1 MADEKAESAQSSA
14 AASDS
19 PPRRNA
25 QGESR
30 ADANVAAA
38 VAPGN
43 SSLTNA
49 TANKTVKATYNKDSA
64 VWYNKFNQEFKQAK
78 TVKLIPFGVQKNQI
92 MIRLVNLEDRFDG
105 EAKTY
110 RFDVNAW
117 AREFYIEANQHLLGN
132 PRFRGLTM
140 SDLVRGIRLNITEM
154 NLSGSIPKSL
164 FQSTYQQ
171 TQWLAQ
177 GSAAEDNSTMDRI
190 DGNNTMQNNSTKST
204 PSLVEL
210 DKEPKD
216 NIQLVKVER
225 AKGSLKTLPA
235 LTEDNYIISLE
246 PQAIRMF
253 SIQYYMPLLTV

>member
-1 MADEKAESAQSSA
+1 M
-14 AASDS
+14 
-19 PPRRNA
+19 
-25 QGESR
+25 
-30 ADANVAAA
+30 
-38 VAPGN
+38 
-43 SSLTNA
+43 
-49 TANKTVKATYNKDSA
+49 
-64 VWYNKFNQEFKQAK
+64 FNREFKQAK

-190 DGNNTMQNNSTKST
+190 DGNNTMQNNAANSTGNSTKST

-216 NIQLVKVER
+216 NIQLVNVER
-225 AKGSLKTLPA
+225 AKGSLKTLPT

>member
-1 MADEKAESAQSSA
+1 M
-14 AASDS
+14 
-19 PPRRNA
+19 
-25 QGESR
+25 
-30 ADANVAAA
+30 
-38 VAPGN
+38 
-43 SSLTNA
+43 
-49 TANKTVKATYNKDSA
+49 
-64 VWYNKFNQEFKQAK
+64 FNREFKQAK

-164 FQSTYQQ
+164 FQSTYRQ
-171 TQWLAQ
+171 TQCLAQ
-177 GSAAEDNSTMDRI
+177 GSVAEDNSTMDRI
-190 DGNNTMQNNSTKST
+190 DGNNTMQNNAANSTGNSTKST

-216 NIQLVKVER
+216 NIQLVNVER
-225 AKGSLKTLPA
+225 AKGSLKTLPT